1 MASNTGNSRAFNNK
15 ASNILKS
22 VPQPAPQSAPLSAT
36 QPLSLPTPNSI
47 SKPIQ
52 NIGQQFSDP
61 KSPDL
66 GQTSNGFLK
75 TNGFIA
81 KFGFILLVLIAFLIL
96 FRLGTMLISS
106 LLMPKEKVKLL
117 DGMIDASKQY
127 HIPQNPNN
135 PSAKPTYRSDNEDKG
150 IEFSWSIWIN
160 IKDLGMN
167 QNYYKHIFHKG
178 NSNINV
184 CDDGETCGK
193 NSPNN
198 APGLYLNPNTNAIT
212 VVMNTYSD
220 MSEEIVVNDIPL
232 NKWVNIIIRCEQNM
246 LDVYVNGAIVK
257 RHKLSGVPKQ
267 NYGDVF
273 MSMNGGFNG
282 YSSSL
287 TYYSKAVSPAEI
299 LGIVNKGP
307 NTTMKHGESS
317 DIFNTKPPY
326 LSMQWYFQPEQPL
339 PP

>member
-1 MASNTGNSRAFNNK
+1 MTSNTGNSSSFNNK
-15 ASNILKS
+15 ASNILKPA
-22 VPQPAPQSAPLSAT
+22 PQPAIKPP
-36 QPLSLPTPNSI
+36 SLPTPNSI

-61 KSPDL
+61 KAPDL
-66 GQTSNGFLK
+66 GEASNGFLK
-75 TNGFIA
+75 SNGFVA

-212 VVMNTYSD
+212 VV
-220 MSEEIVVNDIPL
+220 
-232 NKWVNIIIRCEQNM
+232 
-246 LDVYVNGAIVK
+246 
-257 RHKLSGVPKQ
+257 
-267 NYGDVF
+267 
-273 MSMNGGFNG
+273 
-282 YSSSL
+282 
-287 TYYSKAVSPAEI
+287 
-299 LGIVNKGP
+299 
-307 NTTMKHGESS
+307 
-317 DIFNTKPPY
+317 
-326 LSMQWYFQPEQPL
+326 
-339 PP
+339 